1 MNARRLKIFISA
13 YACEPEKGS
22 EPGIGWNVV
31 NELAKYHEV
40 HVLTR
45 ANNLD
50 SIKAALPHDGQ
61 NPIFYGYEVIS
72 KVFNLGGMKKRGR
85 RFILT

>member
-31 NELAKYHEV
+31 
-40 HVLTR
+40 R
-45 ANNLD
+45 A
-50 SIKAALPHDGQ
+50 GQ
-61 NPIFYGYEVIS
+61 VT
-72 KVFNLGGMKKRGR
+72 MK
-85 RFILT
+85 FMC

>member
-61 NPIFYGYEVIS
+61 NPIFYGYD
-72 KVFNLGGMKKRGR
+72 LP
-85 RFILT
+85 